1 MVIDVTKCSGCYD
14 CLLACKDEHCGHDY
28 PGYSVAQPMTGHFW
42 MNLVEKERGQFP
54 RVKLAYIPVPCMHC
68 EEATCIRMATDES
81 VYRRHDGI
89 VIIDPKR
96 AVGQKQLV
104 SACPYGVIY
113 WNEEK
118 NLPQKCTLCAHLL
131 DDGWKEPRCVEVCP
145 TGALVFGDLD
155 DPDSEVSKLIV
166 ADSAV
171 PMHPEYG
178 LKENI
183 TYIGLPKTFV
193 AGTLV
198 YGDSDE
204 CAENVNVMLTGQSGQ
219 QTTRT
224 NNYGDFEFEGL
235 QPDTEYHL
243 RIESDGYVPQELT
256 VRMWTD
262 RYLGEII
269 LKPTSR

>member
-14 CLLACKDEHCGHDY
+14 CLLACKDEHCGHDH
-28 PGYSVAQPMTGHFW
+28 PGYSAAQPMTGDFW

-54 RVKLAYIPVPCMHC
+54 RVKLTYIPVPCMHC
-68 EEATCIRMATDES
+68 EEATCIRMAKDES

-96 AVGQKQLV
+96 ALGQKQLV

-155 DPDSEVSKLIV
+155 DPDSEVAKLIA
-166 ADSAV
+166 ADSAA

-183 TYIGLPKTFV
+183 TYIGLPKAFV
-193 AGTLV
+193 AGTV
-198 YGDSDE
+198 VFGDSDE
-204 CAENVNVMLTGQSGQ
+204 CAENVNVMLNGQSGR

-243 RIESDGYVPQELT
+243 RIESDGYAPQELT
-256 VRMWTD
+256 VRTWTD

-269 LKPTSR
+269 LKSTSR